1 MPVRSWSSPVLKWPD
16 AQTVDRAVRD
26 WAERM
31 VRQRKDVVRIGY
43 FGSYAR
49 GDWGV
54 GSDLDLI
61 IVVESS
67 GLPFEQRSAEW
78 DTMSLPVPT
87 DVLVYTLSEWADLDP
102 RRRFARMLRN
112 ETIWLHRG
120 DVLAALAREALAD
133 FRAGRTEPLDPDNL

>member
-54 GSDLDLI
+54 GSDLDLL
-61 IVVESS
+61 IVVKEADET
-67 GLPFEQRSAEW
+67 FEKRGAKW
-78 DTMSLPVPT
+78 DATNLPVPA
-87 DVLVYTLSEWADLDP
+87 DVLVYTEREWQALDEQT
-102 RRRFARMLRN
+102 RFHRMVM
-112 ETIWLHRG
+112 EEAIWVYVGIGKQEERI
-120 DVLAALAREALAD
+120 R
-133 FRAGRTEPLDPDNL
+133 